1 MLDRCLDESL
11 CDSTSRG
18 PSAHCGMLLLA
29 IEMLSVWLL
38 VLLVLGFLGLVYSV
52 VQCNK
57 TGSQATAR
65 RSIRAAWRQTR
76 VRGF

>member
-1 MLDRCLDESL
+1 
-11 CDSTSRG
+11 
-18 PSAHCGMLLLA
+18 MLLLA